1 MNTENSRLKELFKFL
16 DSRLIIDKSIDF
28 VLIFIGL
35 LAALSVENYL
45 EKKKQEKEYISN
57 LISLHSE
64 LETNLLLNEGNI
76 EATLIYFNIWEDV
89 SEFVFNSDF
98 KKYDGIMNIYDS
110 EPLKYENKT
119 YLSLNKSL
127 FINRELLADIIHVYD
142 LKSEVSSSLDELTI
156 ALEDFYE
163 TYFDLRFKTLYA
175 NSEDVVNPYSDFNFN
190 RNRFE
195 KLFFLKVDPN
205 LKNLEGT
212 GNRILT
218 SIQHELEKYNID
230 INESKGYSNY
240 YWLANTSY
248 ELEKYDISLEY
259 AKKGLE
265 KIKQEKS
272 IKEMENDEKSY
283 YGRLHMQIVNN
294 YWSLYRKD
302 SLDFS
307 TIDSLMSNSL
317 VEWNDAGVYDFLCAI
332 NYMSYYYE
340 KRDYESFKEQLKDYY
355 ISKYDKKYLVEWMSD
370 WEEYI
375 KKKEILDIIIK
386 ENPHEVGEEYFTITE
401 DWVINKLLKPKTMKE
416 FLEQ

>member
-76 EATLIYFNIWEDV
+76 EAKLIYFNIWEDV

-175 NSEDVVNPYSDFNFN
+175 NSEDVINPYSDFNFN

-386 ENPHEVGEEYFTITE
+386 ENPHEVGEEDFTITE